1 MDQDVLT
8 RKQAMDALNV
18 KDYRT
23 LNKLIKAGLF
33 PSFMRGATYASLR
46 ATLAS
51 SWRSTKRE
59 EAKYLANN
67 AGPGPG
73 AGNQEIPV

>member
-23 LNKLIKAGLF
+23 LNKLIKAGL
-33 PSFMRGATYASLR
+33 PVIHAGATYASLR